1 MYLYGW
7 EGAFFDEGSRTYN
20 PFYTE
25 HKIGDIMAKKNE
37 GGGFSQSAG
46 LMRYFDSEDTDKALK
61 ISPKGVIAF
70 AIVVI
75 VVVSLLTIFV
85 PVN

>member
-1 MYLYGW
+1 M
-7 EGAFFDEGSRTYN
+7 
-20 PFYTE
+20 
-25 HKIGDIMAKKNE
+25 
-37 GGGFSQSAG
+37 
-46 LMRYFDSEDTDKALK
+46 K